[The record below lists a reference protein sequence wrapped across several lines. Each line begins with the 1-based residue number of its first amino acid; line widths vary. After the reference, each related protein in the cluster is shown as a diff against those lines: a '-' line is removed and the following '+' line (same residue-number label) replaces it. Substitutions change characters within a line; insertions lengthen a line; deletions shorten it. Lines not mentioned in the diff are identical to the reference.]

1 MAVVADFEGRVAALR
16 TADGSQVWLRD
27 LGQPVYSSACIT
39 GGLAVVGCHDGNVHG
54 LSLAT
59 GEPAFR
65 AETRGPVVSSPVALG
80 DRCLIASTDGTLYLL
95 DPGGQVLARVPVARE
110 GVQSSPAV
118 DDTML
123 VVGSGRGLHAFRI
136 VR

>member
-1 MAVVADFEGRVAALR
+1 VAAIR
-16 TADGSQVWLRD
+16 TADGSQAWMRE

-39 GGLAVVGCHDGNVHG
+39 GGLAVVGCHDGSVQG
-54 LSLAT
+54 LSLAI

-65 AETRGPVVSSPVALG
+65 VETRGPVVSSPVALG
-80 DRCLIASTDGTLYLL
+80 DRCLIASTDGDLYLL

-118 DDTML
+118 DDAML
-123 VVGSGRGLHAFRI
+123 VLGSGRGLHAFRI